1 MIVEPD
7 FRRRYLPRNKPHHH
21 RDVGERNRES
31 IKPDELVASVVIQRG
46 HQVATHALK
55 GGRGPWGAP

>member
-1 MIVEPD
+1 
-7 FRRRYLPRNKPHHH
+7 
-21 RDVGERNRES
+21 
-31 IKPDELVASVVIQRG
+31 VASVVIQRG